1 MTCQSAAPSNNTAAG
16 PATLYAQ
23 AENGALFL
31 SHRPGWKVSMDFWT
45 YPKIIPRAVS
55 CEGKGREVGGED
67 FYTRKRENSSDDE
80 GEMRSK
86 RARV

>member
-23 AENGALFL
+23 AENGAPFL
-31 SHRPGWKVSMDFWT
+31 SQRPGWKVSMDLWT

-55 CEGKGREVGGED
+55 CEGKGREVGGGKFLYKKE
-67 FYTRKRENSSDDE
+67 RKQL
-80 GEMRSK
+80 G
-86 RARV
+86 